1 MEIITLEQLLD
12 VIKNQILK
20 DLVDLKYWNPD
31 NDYWRLN
38 LDPALEDHIKTKG
51 VNFSNELEIKCL
63 NNNILNP

>member
-12 VIKNQILK
+12 LIKNQILK

-31 NDYWRLN
+31 NNYWHLN
-38 LDPALEDHIKTKG
+38 LHTALEDHIKTKG

-63 NNNILNP
+63 NQ